1 MGADGQLQ
9 EIEDEAPNFDHY
21 STLSRSIC
29 FDNAIRV
36 AQIFQIHRK
45 RFDTRQIF
53 VTGIQHAG
61 TAATAL
67 IAAITQIRD
76 PEERVRPLQHLR
88 ILADAV
94 KAMSPTYHPAERMF
108 NVLEDVCLEAGW
120 DLQHLPELDDE
131 VPRLS
136 VPARRATSSDVT
148 VSASKRRQLF
158 APSENKMLVSD
169 PFSLHGSQPRSE
181 SFSAV
186 THPGHLPTTF
196 STTSTARP
204 KSMGWVDSSP
214 GNAMFLSNGDKM
226 DFLGTSDQQTLD
238 DLDAFADFDLPP
250 SGKQDNLQ
258 GHTQDLWRGGY
269 VWQIGAE

>member
-9 EIEDEAPNFDHY
+9 EIGDEAPNVDHY
-21 STLSRSIC
+21 STLSRTIC

-36 AQIFQIHRK
+36 ARIFQIHRK

-76 PEERVRPLQHLR
+76 LEERVRPLQHLR
-88 ILADAV
+88 ILADAL
-94 KAMSPTYHPAERMF
+94 KAMSPTYQPAERMF

-120 DLQHLPELDDE
+120 DLQQLPELGDE
-131 VPRLS
+131 FLRPS
-136 VPARRATSSDVT
+136 VPTRRATSGDVA
-148 VSASKRRQLF
+148 VSSAKRRQLF
-158 APSENKMLVSD
+158 APGENNTLIGN

-181 SFSAV
+181 SFSV
-186 THPGHLPTTF
+186 MTQPSQVSNSF
-196 STTSTARP
+196 TTSSTVRP
-204 KSMGWVDSSP
+204 ESMVWVDSSP
-214 GNAMFLSNGDKM
+214 GNAMFLSEGDKM
-226 DFLGTSDQQTLD
+226 DFLGPSDQQAMD

-250 SGKQDNLQ
+250 SGKQDGLGGQ
-258 GHTQDLWRGGY
+258 AQDPWRGGY

>member
-1 MGADGQLQ
+1 MGEDGQLQ
-9 EIEDEAPNFDHY
+9 EVGEEASNVDHY
-21 STLSRSIC
+21 STLSRTIC

-36 AQIFQIHRK
+36 ARIFQIHRK

-67 IAAITQIRD
+67 IAGITQIREV
-76 PEERVRPLQHLR
+76 EERVRPLQHLR
-88 ILADAV
+88 ILADAL
-94 KAMSPTYHPAERMF
+94 KAMSPTYQPAERMF
-108 NVLEDVCLEAGW
+108 NVLEDVCQEAGW
-120 DLQHLPELDDE
+120 DLQQLPELGDDI
-131 VPRLS
+131 PRLS

-148 VSASKRRQLF
+148 VSAAKRRQLF
-158 APSENKMLVSD
+158 APTDNKMLIGE

-181 SFSAV
+181 TFSAV
-186 THPGHLPTTF
+186 THPGHVPNTF
-196 STTSTARP
+196 STSSAVRQE
-204 KSMGWVDSSP
+204 SMVWVDSSP
-214 GNAMFLSNGDKM
+214 DNTMFFSEGDKM
-226 DFLGTSDQQTLD
+226 DFLGTSDQQTMD

-258 GHTQDLWRGGY
+258 GQTQDLWRGGY

>member
-9 EIEDEAPNFDHY
+9 EVGEEEPNLDHY
-21 STLSRSIC
+21 STLSRTIC
-29 FDNAIRV
+29 FENAIRV
-36 AQIFQIHRK
+36 ARIFQIHRK

-88 ILADAV
+88 ILSDAL

-120 DLQHLPELDDE
+120 DLRQLPELEDE
-131 VPRLS
+131 VPRPS
-136 VPARRATSSDVT
+136 VPARRATSSDVA
-148 VSASKRRQLF
+148 VSAAKRRQLF
-158 APSENKMLVSD
+158 APGENKMLIGD
-169 PFSLHGSQPRSE
+169 PFSLHGVQPRSE
-181 SFSAV
+181 SFSV
-186 THPGHLPTTF
+186 MTHSSQIPSSF
-196 STTSTARP
+196 STSSTVRP
-204 KSMGWVDSSP
+204 ESMVWVDSSP
-214 GNAMFLSNGDKM
+214 GNAMFLSEGDKM
-226 DFLGTSDQQTLD
+226 DFLGSSDQHTMD
-238 DLDAFADFDLPP
+238 GLDAFADFDLP
-250 SGKQDNLQ
+250 STGKQDSLSDQ
-258 GHTQDLWRGGY
+258 THDPWRGGY

>member
-9 EIEDEAPNFDHY
+9 DVGEEAPNFDHY

-36 AQIFQIHRK
+36 ARIFQIHRK

-88 ILADAV
+88 ILGDAL
-94 KAMSPTYHPAERMF
+94 KAMSPTYQPAERMY
-108 NVLEDVCLEAGW
+108 NVFEDVLVEAGW
-120 DLQHLPELDDE
+120 DLQQLPELEDE
-131 VPRLS
+131 VARPS

-148 VSASKRRQLF
+148 VSAAKRRQLF
-158 APSENKMLVSD
+158 APGENKMLIGDS
-169 PFSLHGSQPRSE
+169 FSLHSSQPRPE
-181 SFSAV
+181 SFSIM
-186 THPGHLPTTF
+186 TNPGHVQNTF
-196 STTSTARP
+196 STSSTVRP
-204 KSMGWVDSSP
+204 ESMVWVDSSP
-214 GNAMFLSNGDKM
+214 GNAMFLAEGDKM

-238 DLDAFADFDLPP
+238 DLDAFADFDLPH
-250 SGKQDNLQ
+250 SGKQDQFQ
-258 GHTQDLWRGGY
+258 GQTQDPWRGSY
-269 VWQIGAE
+269 VWQMEPE

>member
-9 EIEDEAPNFDHY
+9 EVGEEAPHVDHY
-21 STLSRSIC
+21 STLSRTIC

-36 AQIFQIHRK
+36 ARIFQIHRK

-76 PEERVRPLQHLR
+76 AEERIRPLQHLR
-88 ILADAV
+88 ILADAL
-94 KAMSPTYHPAERMF
+94 KAMSPTYQPAERMF

-120 DLQHLPELDDE
+120 DLQQLPELGDE
-131 VPRLS
+131 IPRPS
-136 VPARRATSSDVT
+136 VPVRRATSSDVT
-148 VSASKRRQLF
+148 VSVAKRRQLF
-158 APSENKMLVSD
+158 APGENKMLAGD
-169 PFSLHGSQPRSE
+169 PFSLHGQQPRSE
-181 SFSAV
+181 SFSAME
-186 THPGHLPTTF
+186 HPGQVPNFF
-196 STTSTARP
+196 STSSTVRP
-204 KSMGWVDSSP
+204 DSMVWVESSP
-214 GNAMFLSNGDKM
+214 GNAMFLSEGDKI
-226 DFLGTSDQQTLD
+226 DFLGSSDQQTMD

-250 SGKQDNLQ
+250 TGKQDSLQ
-258 GHTQDLWRGGY
+258 TNDPWRGGY